1 LIIFPTQNN
10 QQLLKQLLKQLLNE
24 CDVKKNDF
32 VVEVFESQCWKNL
45 LFSTLYKI
53 CWWRWRESNP
63 RLTKFPFGH
72 LQV

>member
-1 LIIFPTQNN
+1 LIILPTQNN

-53 CWWRWRESNP
+53 CWWRWRP
-63 RLTKFPFGH
+63 PLLLILLKKF
-72 LQV
+72 